1 MPQIWTNNAATTL
14 ASAVTTNSQT
24 SLTLAS
30 GKGALFPNPSSPD
43 YFMVTLDDGTN
54 VEIVKCT
61 ARSTDTLTVVRAQE
75 GTTAQTS
82 FAIGT
87 KAELRVTAAGI
98 ASRLARQPNVQA
110 VTSSATVTPNADTD
124 DLVVITAQAAGLTI
138 ANPTG
143 TPTQGQKLTLR
154 VKDNGTARAITFG
167 TYYRA
172 LGLPSLPT
180 TTVINKTLY
189 IGMIY
194 NSTDTKMDV
203 VSVAQE

>member
-30 GKGALFPNPSSPD
+30 GKGALFPSPSSPD

-75 GTTAQTS
+75 GTTAQSS

-110 VTSSATVTPNADTD
+110 VTSSNTVTPNADTD
-124 DLVVITAQAAGLTI
+124 DLVVITAQVASLTI

-143 TPTQGQKLTLR
+143 SPAQGQKLTIR
-154 VKDNGTARAITFG
+154 VKDNGTARSITFG
-167 TYYRA
+167 TNYRA